1 MKFISADNIKNNITI
16 KALIEEIESIYKNEA
31 KVPIR
36 QVHNISNSLDPAQ
49 LMLMPAFSIEG
60 GSVSAASIFVWML
73 SVKC

>member
-36 QVHNISNSLDPAQ
+36 QVHNIETLKFIRPSTINVNAG
-49 LMLMPAFSIEG
+49 F
-60 GSVSAASIFVWML
+60 FYRR
-73 SVKC
+73 